1 MRSYQLFYLLIFIL
15 FYVFI
20 TIGTCKSVTRILKR
34 NKKIIQRI
42 IYLYSLLI
50 ILSFVLVFIWP
61 DHTGSKGEYGIMLI
75 FNAFLSADFIFK
87 IPQALTFLIGFIFS
101 KQIKIIVSWA
111 GLLIAIGL
119 SGNIFYASIFE
130 RHRVTLKQVELTFD
144 NLPPDFEGYKIM
156 QISDL
161 HLGSFMHSKKILDET
176 NRLVHKLSP
185 DALFFTGDLVN
196 NYSSELEGWADVFK
210 AMNKETISISILG
223 NHDYGNYS
231 QWKTKFL
238 KEENFEKIVEAHKR
252 FGFHL
257 LRNENT
263 VLTKGKD
270 SIYIIGVENWGLPPF
285 PQYADLGKA
294 LRNVPE
300 NAFKIL
306 LSHDPAHWD
315 SVVKYMDG
323 ISLTLSGHTHG
334 MQWGIKKAGITFS
347 PMYFVR
353 HEWGGLYNYDK
364 SLLYVNTGLGTIG
377 VPWRIDMPGEV
388 TLITLKRTE
397 VN

>member
-1 MRSYQLFYLLIFIL
+1 MRSYPVIYLLIFIL
-15 FYVFI
+15 IYALI
-20 TIGTCKSVTRILKR
+20 TIGTCKSILRINKS
-34 NKKIIQRI
+34 NKKIIRWI
-42 IYLYSLLI
+42 IYLYSLLV
-50 ILSFVLVFIWP
+50 ILSFTLIYIWP
-61 DHTGSKGEYGIMLI
+61 DHTGSKGKYALMLI
-75 FNAFLSADFIFK
+75 FNALLSADFIFK
-87 IPQALTFLIGFIFS
+87 IPQAISFLVGLIFS
-101 KQIKIIVSWA
+101 KRNRIIVSWM

-119 SGNIFYASIFE
+119 SGNVLFASIFE
-130 RHRVTLKQVELTFD
+130 RHLVTVKRVELTFD
-144 NLPPDFEGYKIM
+144 NLPPAFEGYTIM

-161 HLGSFMHSKKILDET
+161 HLGSFMHSKKNLEET
-176 NRLVHKLSP
+176 TRLVHKVNP
-185 DALFFTGDLVN
+185 DVLFFTGDLVN
-196 NYSSELEGWADVFK
+196 NYSNELKGWADVFK
-210 AMNKETISISILG
+210 AMNKGTTSISILG

-231 QWKTKFL
+231 RWKSKSL
-238 KEENFEKIVEAHKR
+238 KEENFEEIVEAHKQ

-263 VLTKGKD
+263 VLRKGND
-270 SIYIIGVENWGLPPF
+270 SIFVIGVENWGLPPF

-294 LRNVPE
+294 LINVPE
-300 NAFKIL
+300 KAFKIL

-315 SVVKYMDG
+315 SVVKYMND

-334 MQWGIKKAGITFS
+334 MQWGIKRAGITFS

-353 HEWGGLYNYDK
+353 HEWGGLYNYGK

-397 VN
+397 ID